1 MQEDYMLQHDTIAA
15 ISTPAGSGGIGII
28 RISGADALPILK
40 KLFSCTK
47 AVENIA
53 SHTITYGHIVHN
65 EHILDEVL
73 VSVMHAPN
81 TYTREDVV
89 EINCHGGILPVSQVL
104 RAVLECGARQAE
116 PGEFTKRAFL
126 NGRIGLSQAE
136 AVIDVINAKNAAA
149 LNIAQAQ
156 LRGVLSREL
165 DIVSDKLLELLA
177 RIEVSIDY
185 PEHDEAEVNLQY
197 IEAEATR
204 LIAKLGKLTASYEA
218 GRSLREGI
226 RTLILGRPNVGKS
239 SLLNFLLQDDRAIV
253 TDIPGTTRDLLSES
267 VNIGGVP
274 LVLTDTAG
282 YRKTDDIV
290 ERIGVERGLDQLAT
304 AQLILLVI
312 DGSDELSSED
322 EELISNISQT
332 SGKRVLAVINKAD
345 LAQKLNTDR
354 LTEVFPGLSRDDII
368 TMSLKTGS
376 GAEKLAVR
384 ITEIFNLGEISPDND
399 IIITNMRHEQ
409 ALKNAIAALELA
421 AGACESA
428 MPEDIIAV
436 ELMAAASAIGE
447 ITGQTISEDMVERI
461 FSEFC
466 LGK

>member
-1 MQEDYMLQHDTIAA
+1 MLQHDTIAA

-40 KLFSCTK
+40 KLFRTSK
-47 AVENIA
+47 AVEDIA
-53 SHTITYGHIVHN
+53 SHTITYGHVVFG
-65 EHILDEVL
+65 ERVLDEVL

-136 AVIDVINAKNAAA
+136 AVIDVINAKNTSA

-165 DIVSDKLLELLA
+165 DTVSDKLIELLA

-185 PEHDEAEVNLQY
+185 PEHDEAEVNIQTVS
-197 IEAEATR
+197 AETTR
-204 LIAKLGKLTASYEA
+204 LIAKLRKLSGSYET

-239 SLLNFLLQDDRAIV
+239 SLLNYLLQDDRAIV

-282 YRKTDDIV
+282 YRQTDDIV
-290 ERIGVERGLDQLAT
+290 ERIGVERGFEQLA
-304 AQLILLVI
+304 ASQLVLLVL
-312 DGSDELSSED
+312 DGSNELSAED
-322 EELISNISQT
+322 EEILAQT
-332 SGKRVLAVINKAD
+332 QGKRVLAVINKTD
-345 LAQKLNTDR
+345 LVQKLDTIQLNTILPD
-354 LTEVFPGLSRDDII
+354 LSDDDII
-368 TMSLKTGS
+368 PISLKTGD
-376 GAEKLAVR
+376 GADKLTER
-384 ITEIFNLGEISPDND
+384 IAEIFNLGELSADND
-399 IIITNMRHEQ
+399 IIVTNMRHEQ
-409 ALKNAIAALELA
+409 ALKTAVTALESA
-421 AGACESA
+421 VMSCESS
-428 MPEDIIAV
+428 MPEDIIAI

-447 ITGQTISEDMVERI
+447 ITGKTISEDMVDRI
-461 FSEFC
+461 FCEFC